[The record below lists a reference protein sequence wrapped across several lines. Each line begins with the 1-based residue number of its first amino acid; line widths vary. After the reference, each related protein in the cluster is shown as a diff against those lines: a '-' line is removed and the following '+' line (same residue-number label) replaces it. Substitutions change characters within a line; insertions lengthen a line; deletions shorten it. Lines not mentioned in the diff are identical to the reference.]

1 MLYANNN
8 AFANPSS
15 GASAGSLTEDG
26 AGGAYNDTL
35 RSVSA
40 DGRTL
45 TLRSTPRI
53 GNQHF
58 IGAAVYVLAG
68 RGAGQFRRV
77 VSFSGT
83 RARPGTEW
91 MISSKFGISLDTSDG
106 PDASFVVIGPYR
118 GKFIWT
124 GNSGVDNQGMWLW
137 GSSINVILANNALSR
152 SQAFVLWPQV
162 EKISPTLGDGAQP
175 NFRVQILDNT
185 IETGLTYD
193 HGRWECAVPGS
204 PPAIAGRLPPCG
216 ANEQDQDGPRD
227 YLQPSASFQ
236 PGIMVQDAVY
246 NSTRPEPRFKN
257 IPLSRG
263 VVMKGNLLRD
273 ANIVFGA
280 ESVVDVIVEGNSFAF
295 ADIAFC
301 LSLRSGDQGL
311 PSVLIGGNE
320 LGDGLVLQCQNC
332 AQAAHGG
339 ALPLATRL
347 ADGRCKNYTAAGPR

>member
-1 MLYANNN
+1 MLYAHNN

-35 RSVSA
+35 QSVSA

-45 TLRSTPRI
+45 TLKSTPRI

-77 VSFSGT
+77 ISYSGT
-83 RARPGTEW
+83 RAHPGVEW
-91 MISSKFGISLDTSDG
+91 TISAKFGISLDTSDG

-137 GSSINVILANNALSR
+137 GSSINVILANNALSH
-152 SQAFVLWPQV
+152 SQAFVLWPQD
-162 EKISPTLGDGAQP
+162 EQISASLGDGAQP

-185 IETGLTYD
+185 IVNGMTYD
-193 HGRWECAVPGS
+193 HGRWECAVGGS
-204 PPAIAGRLPPCG
+204 PPAIAGHLPPCG
-216 ANEQDQDGPRD
+216 VNEQDQDGPRD
-227 YLQPSASFQ
+227 YLQPSAGYQ
-236 PGIMVQDAVY
+236 PGILIQEAIY
-246 NSTRPEPRFKN
+246 NSTRPQRYFKD
-257 IPLSRG
+257 IPLTRG
-263 VVMKGNLLRD
+263 VIMKGNHFNAD

-280 ESVVDVIVEGNSFAF
+280 GSVVDVIVEGNTFGAV
-295 ADIAFC
+295 DIAFC
-301 LSLRSGDQGL
+301 LSVRNGQRGL
-311 PSVLIGGNE
+311 SSVLMGENKLGGS
-320 LGDGLVLQCQNC
+320 LVLQCQNC
-332 AQAAHGG
+332 AQAIHGG
-339 ALPLATRL
+339 SSTLASRVIN
-347 ADGRCKNYTAAGPR
+347 GGCKNYTHV